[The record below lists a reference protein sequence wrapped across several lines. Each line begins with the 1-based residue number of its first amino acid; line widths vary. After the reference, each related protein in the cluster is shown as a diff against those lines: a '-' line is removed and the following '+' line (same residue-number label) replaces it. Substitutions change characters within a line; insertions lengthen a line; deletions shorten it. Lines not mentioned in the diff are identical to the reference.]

1 MKTIII
7 ITKNNGEGNW
17 NAIKATIVEQLGI
30 MHSERDIIAKNVLGY
45 NKSFTKE
52 EKQLLQNSVQ
62 ELCYDEEE
70 VITLVFIECD
80 DELCN
85 SSPKED
91 ITYLSAKAYAE

>member
-7 ITKNNGEGNW
+7 ITKCNGEGNW
-17 NAIKATIVEQLGI
+17 NEIKAIIAEQLGI
-30 MHSERDIIAKNVLGY
+30 MHRERDITAKNVLGY

-62 ELCYDEEE
+62 ELCHDVEE

-80 DELCN
+80 DELYN
-85 SSPKED
+85 SSSEKD